1 MITPDAVEI
10 EIWPASHPALESLDL
25 DMPFRPSMDALAYYV
40 ATGDWVMLFNAVTL
54 AVTPIY
60 SE

>member
-1 MITPDAVEI
+1 MMIPDAVEI
-10 EIWPASHPALESLDL
+10 EVWPASHPILETLDL
-25 DMPFRPSMDALAYYV
+25 DMPFRPSMDAIAYYV

-54 AVTPIY
+54 AVTSAY